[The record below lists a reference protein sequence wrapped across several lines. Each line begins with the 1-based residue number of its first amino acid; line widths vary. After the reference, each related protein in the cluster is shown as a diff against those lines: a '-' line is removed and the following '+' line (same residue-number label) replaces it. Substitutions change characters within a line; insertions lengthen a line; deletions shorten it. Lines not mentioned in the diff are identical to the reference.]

1 MGKRNNRK
9 KKRKDKDKKG
19 SLAERADIHALYQE
33 AVQCPEAEI
42 DFVDETFTRLRGRT
56 PSVLR
61 EDFCGTAHTACEW
74 VRRRADN
81 RAIAVDLDADVL
93 EWGRTHNVA
102 SLGTAS
108 ERIELVQ
115 SDVLRVRTEPVDAV
129 IAHNFSYWLLKER
142 RLMRRYFRRVRESLK
157 PGGLF
162 FLDGYGG
169 ADAHREVRERTKND
183 GFTYIWEQAVFN
195 PINHDMLCHIHFK
208 FPDGSRIQRAFSYS
222 WRLWSLPEIREL
234 LDEAGFTRST
244 VYWQGTD
251 EETGEGDGVFEATEQ
266 GVADDA
272 WIVYMVAE

>member
-1 MGKRNNRK
+1 MASK
-9 KKRKDKDKKG
+9 
-19 SLAERADIHALYQE
+19 ADVHALYQQ
-33 AVQCPEAEI
+33 AVQCVEAEI
-42 DFVDETFTRLRGRT
+42 DFVDETFTSMRGRKARL
-56 PSVLR
+56 LR
-61 EDFCGTAHTACEW
+61 EDFCGTANTACEW
-74 VRRRADN
+74 VRRRAGN
-81 RAIAVDLDADVL
+81 RAIAVDLDPDVL

-102 SLGTAS
+102 NLGAAA
-108 ERIELVQ
+108 ERITLVQ
-115 SDVLRVRTEPVDAV
+115 GDVLRVRTEPVDAV
-129 IAHNFSYWLLKER
+129 LAHNFSYWLLKER

-169 ADAHREVRERTKND
+169 ADAHREVRERTKNKR
-183 GFTYIWEQAVFN
+183 FTYIWEQASFN

-234 LDEAGFTRST
+234 LQEAGFSRST

-251 EETGEGDGVFEATEQ
+251 EESGEGDGVFEPTEK
-266 GVADDA
+266 GEADDA

>member
-1 MGKRNNRK
+1 MGKRSK
-9 KKRKDKDKKG
+9 KQRKDRKASMAD
-19 SLAERADIHALYQE
+19 RADIYALYQD
-33 AVQCPEAEI
+33 AVQCVEAEI
-42 DFVDETFTRLRGRT
+42 DFVDETFTHLRGRKAKL
-56 PSVLR
+56 LR
-61 EDFCGTAHTACEW
+61 EDFCGTANTACEW
-74 VRRRADN
+74 VRRRAGN
-81 RAIAVDLDADVL
+81 RAIAVDLDSDVL

-102 SLGTAS
+102 SLGAAS
-108 ERIELVQ
+108 DRITLVQ

-129 IAHNFSYWLLKER
+129 LAHNFSYWLLKER

-169 ADAHREVRERTKND
+169 PDAHREGRWRTKNK

-195 PINHDMLCHIHFK
+195 PINHDMLCHMHFK
-208 FPDGSRIQRAFSYS
+208 FPDGSRIRRAFSYS

-234 LDEAGFTRST
+234 LSNAGFSRST

-251 EETGEGDGVFEATEQ
+251 EETGEGDGVFEPTEQ
-266 GVADDA
+266 GVADDE